1 MLWQNLGY
9 APSVTDRFSLNVWY
23 FPEDNIIDYKFFLK
37 SDLIQKFFYTPSWMC
52 TVTLLNKN

>member
-9 APSVTDRFSLNVWY
+9 APSVTDRFSLKVWY

-37 SDLIQKFFYTPSWMC
+37 SDLIQTFF
-52 TVTLLNKN
+52 TLHLGCVQ